1 MLKNYTMVKGGVYQ
15 GCNAIFLV
23 QKPSNIMHD
32 INKPKEKKLHG
43 HINYF

>member
-1 MLKNYTMVKGGVYQ
+1 MVKGGVYQ

-23 QKPSNIMHD
+23 QNPSNIMHD
-32 INKPKEKKLHG
+32 INKPKEKKSHG